1 MTEKQ
6 KERYDYIIGALAEE
20 IEITPRIREYVEKT
34 VTKATFMD
42 LRSDWALKHIL
53 NDEEVLKMLVGD
65 VLEENIASLEG
76 IHHLPNEI
84 DRFFAGDKDATMDV
98 VAVTKDGRRIIVEI
112 QRQRK
117 QTFPNR
123 IHYYGASMLHAQ
135 LKSGDS
141 YSKLRRVHVVCFL
154 DYKMRHNNEQLE
166 YRYSMREK
174 TSSEEF
180 SDLITI
186 HLFELPRMVKAT
198 MAGLSPMEGWLFL
211 FKNLHNFDGEP
222 EGMDPR
228 FKKVTNLASFYH
240 LPDTEQLQYIR
251 AMISE
256 EEKLD
261 LLAGAYDQGV
271 DDGFTRGEAKGRE
284 EGRAEGREEGSNAR
298 SEEIAR
304 KMQAAGADPAFIKEM
319 TGIEL

>member
-1 MTEKQ
+1 M
-6 KERYDYIIGALAEE
+6 
-20 IEITPRIREYVEKT
+20 
-34 VTKATFMD
+34 
-42 LRSDWALKHIL
+42 
-53 NDEEVLKMLVGD
+53 
-65 VLEENIASLEG
+65 
-76 IHHLPNEI
+76 
-84 DRFFAGDKDATMDV
+84 
-98 VAVTKDGRRIIVEI
+98 
-112 QRQRK
+112 
-117 QTFPNR
+117 
-123 IHYYGASMLHAQ
+123 
-135 LKSGDS
+135 
-141 YSKLRRVHVVCFL
+141 
-154 DYKMRHNNEQLE
+154 
-166 YRYSMREK
+166 
-174 TSSEEF
+174 
-180 SDLITI
+180 
-186 HLFELPRMVKAT
+186 
-198 MAGLSPMEGWLFL
+198 FL

-284 EGRAEGREEGSNAR
+284 EGRAEGSNAR